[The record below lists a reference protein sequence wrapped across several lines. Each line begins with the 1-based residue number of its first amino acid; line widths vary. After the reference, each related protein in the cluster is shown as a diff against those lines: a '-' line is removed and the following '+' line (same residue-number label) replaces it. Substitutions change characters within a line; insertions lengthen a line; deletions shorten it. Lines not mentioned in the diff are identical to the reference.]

1 MKDFVLPLAFTV
13 LIVVGVG
20 GMIRAVFAV
29 YLHRKRIRDYYA
41 AVDLVSVGQT
51 WRKTVQDFDIDP
63 WTKPVSIC
71 LRVEEIR
78 YASNGDKWC
87 RCMTHDA
94 GELRLTA
101 EELVDEYEQYE

>member
-1 MKDFVLPLAFTV
+1 MKDFVLLLAFTV
-13 LIVVGVG
+13 LIVGSVV
-20 GMIRAVFAV
+20 GMIRAAFAV
-29 YLHRKRIRDYYA
+29 YRHRKGIHDYYA
-41 AVDLVSVGQT
+41 AIDQVSVGQT
-51 WRKTVQDFDIDP
+51 WRKTVRDFDVDP
-63 WTKPVSIC
+63 WTKPVSIR

-78 YASNGDKWC
+78 YTPNGDKWC